1 MKKEDY
7 QRNLDELYNELE
19 MVIKMSELEA
29 CEFGNTNSKQEY
41 LECVQSEIDYCEIQI
56 RELEDEEYSVDLFS
70 VSLKK
75 CALYL

>member
-41 LECVQSEIDYCEIQI
+41 LECVQAEIDYCENQI
-56 RELEDEEYSVDLFS
+56 RELEDEEYIVDLFS